1 MDVCGADVIPS
12 HGIFLASPGAPS
24 AAIPRQPYHCQCV
37 FTRHNSTHNPTV
49 AVESADTRLSGH
61 SCDDQSL
68 TFEDSRGTLLR
79 QVCAP
84 YDVLFERYASKT
96 VDLSGRE
103 ELRMTFHQAGNAR
116 VEPSLFLLRA
126 RVQGE
131 GTCRTLTVFIYSG
144 FNFFV
149 KVSLFRK
156 SEEWSRVCRRA
167 CRTIFTGPIIN
178 NVIVC

>member
-1 MDVCGADVIPS
+1 MDVCGADVAPYY
-12 HGIFLASPGAPS
+12 GVFLASPGAPS

-49 AVESADTRLSGH
+49 VVESADTRLTGH

-68 TFEDSRGTLLR
+68 TFEDGRGTLLR

-84 YDVLFERYASKT
+84 HDVLFERYASKT

-103 ELRMTFHQAGNAR
+103 ELRMTFRQAGNAK

-126 RVQGE
+126 HVQGQ
-131 GTCRTLTVFIYSG
+131 GGVLTLLYCRVFRM
-144 FNFFV
+144 V
-149 KVSLFRK
+149 
-156 SEEWSRVCRRA
+156 
-167 CRTIFTGPIIN
+167 
-178 NVIVC
+178 